1 MYKSPLKRSGSP
13 VSRNSSRLNSP
24 RGSWHV
30 PSDRYG
36 QWGGEPAVQPISS
49 LETLRRLQEDLR
61 TGHTKEL
68 KLVLHRLHAVFKKI
82 HDIAHPPDR
91 TVRLNTKSIRE
102 IQTRIASLRNSIL
115 ALMLSYHILDDATAN
130 DDRFAELCQLLF
142 ERMASYIILRDVAS
156 VSEIQDRES
165 RTALST
171 FVGRLVPMVSER
183 FRMSE
188 VIRMDGVEF
197 TIEDLCNS
205 LRYESLFDD
214 GQSHYWDRSTQVTG
228 GSVVK
233 VLIGN
238 RLVKRNPN
246 LAMGMS
252 VAILFF
258 MFPLVGVVLFL
269 IMIMV
274 SYCTVLL
281 ERRRT

>member
-1 MYKSPLKRSGSP
+1 
-13 VSRNSSRLNSP
+13 
-24 RGSWHV
+24 
-30 PSDRYG
+30 
-36 QWGGEPAVQPISS
+36 
-49 LETLRRLQEDLR
+49 
-61 TGHTKEL
+61 
-68 KLVLHRLHAVFKKI
+68 
-82 HDIAHPPDR
+82 
-91 TVRLNTKSIRE
+91 
-102 IQTRIASLRNSIL
+102 
-115 ALMLSYHILDDATAN
+115 
-130 DDRFAELCQLLF
+130 
-142 ERMASYIILRDVAS
+142 
-156 VSEIQDRES
+156 
-165 RTALST
+165 
-171 FVGRLVPMVSER
+171 
-183 FRMSE
+183 MSE